1 MNYLSTR
8 DKSLNFNFKDIF
20 LRGLAPDGGLFL
32 PSEIRIYNKSELEK
46 LSKLSYADLAAE
58 ILFNFCSDNLSKDEL
73 YSITHDAYKNF
84 EDKEVVTI
92 KKIGNINLLE
102 LYHGPTL
109 AFKDIAM
116 QVIGNMYDQLRV
128 GYLAEHGGHLMCVCI
143 YIYIYIV

>member
-32 PSEIRIYNKSELEK
+32 PSEIRYYNKTELEN
-46 LSKLSYADLAAE
+46 LSKLSYSNLAVE
-58 ILFNFCSDNLSKDEL
+58 ILLNFCNDNLSKDEL
-73 YSITHDAYKNF
+73 RSLIQNAYKNF
-84 EDKEVVTI
+84 EDKEVVRI

-116 QVIGNMYDQLRV
+116 QVIGNMYDQLKV
-128 GYLAEHGGHLMCVCI
+128 AEKKRLTLL
-143 YIYIYIV
+143 

>member
-32 PSEIRIYNKSELEK
+32 PSEIRHYNKSELEN
-46 LSKLSYADLAAE
+46 LSKLSYSDLAVE
-58 ILFNFCSDNLSKDEL
+58 ILLNFCSDNLSKDEL
-73 YSITHDAYKNF
+73 RSLIQDAYKNF
-84 EDKEVVTI
+84 EDKEVVRI

-116 QVIGNMYDQLRV
+116 QVIGNMYDQLKV
-128 GYLAEHGGHLMCVCI
+128 AERRR
-143 YIYIYIV
+143 